1 MKSVDVKVRKLNTED
16 FKDLLESIQ
25 DGEMHIIP
33 LEDSEETKDGDDD
46 ELWNGSGVDPNG

>member
-1 MKSVDVKVRKLNTED
+1 MDVKVRKLNTED

-33 LEDSEETKDGDDD
+33 LEDSEETKDGEDD
-46 ELWNGSGVDPNG
+46 EL